1 MKKLFGGGKKKE
13 AAPQKNPME
22 TIQKLDDQIENINK
36 RTKILDNKIKGLK
49 NEAITKKRGKDNRGK
64 LFHL

>member
-22 TIQKLDDQIENINK
+22 TIEKLDGQIDNIDK
-36 RTKILDNKIKGLK
+36 RTKILDNKIKSLK
-49 NEAITKKRGKDNRGK
+49 NEA
-64 LFHL
+64 L